1 MSGAY
6 TPNFLQSTDSLC
18 WKEAIESNSY
28 GRLKRKRSR
37 FAEIL
42 VKILHML
49 HRQSKAIDIFVQADP
64 SVAGIIWGSIRVLL
78 QITEDEERASRV
90 AGEGVMEILGHM
102 SRWEQAT
109 TISDILDSGIV
120 RKAVIFLYTKVLD
133 FLVSSTTWLE
143 RSSLGCLERLAVSVF
158 VVKAEKFEEKLNR
171 MRGASDL
178 VDREIQ
184 TRGSTMD
191 KIDEIIE
198 QIGQLSQ
205 LELLPVLITGRIF
218 DIMQNTRDV
227 SRLKQ
232 WLSLAA
238 TKTLSSP
245 QTDGTC
251 IWILR
256 HPHFLKWKDDIE
268 HPMLWVQGLP
278 GRGKSVMASFLHK
291 HLETKG
297 RKTLFYRFQRSASE
311 IGSTTTVLAASI
323 IDQLLESPRVSQISG
338 IIVELDKLS
347 KESPLGPQHCPF
359 QVMWTIAMSLLLSTP
374 RFHLII
380 DALDECKFDGPILP
394 GINAFLEHILEA
406 ARKANGKILIFSRP
420 DPQFSIARKRG
431 LLMRMTEDEVA
442 SDVLTFA
449 RNEYERLQ
457 LPNREEEVVLER
469 IRSSS
474 HGSFWWSRLFLDY
487 LGRSLQ
493 TTEFLE
499 RLRGLPPSIEEFYR
513 SVLLNP
519 PLRLRENEVE
529 SQRTLKTAEIEDAL
543 PLVNTEVR
551 EFFESCE
558 RTNDISLGFSF
569 SDSHALLAEKCLTT
583 LLNEKYANK
592 ENVKQYLHVNYDE
605 ENGSFY
611 HYASRYC
618 PTLLRRANE
627 FLLNLQF
634 AFWAEYSRKEF
645 GQFIGNSNVSKIL
658 ADIDSC
664 FATSYRK
671 LKMYQWLARLRLC
684 DYYLDLGIS
693 NEEPN
698 HPVVLRATA
707 TTAYARFHT
716 GRMRA
721 AWRIYAELTES
732 RREVVGEN
740 DLRFVEALHFRGEI
754 FAKTSTEFLR
764 LRGLGGGL
772 YLAAQLEASLG
783 VLQTAMQKRRSLIRI
798 AMADVLRAVDIAR
811 EIVLAKTFLEANMI
825 QDARIM
831 VEEIEMVG
839 SKGLRR
845 HFKRFCQVHHV
856 KGLLLAKEGMVTEA
870 INCLQGILTEAEQDQ
885 NNRALLWVRL
895 DLAMLLRE
903 RNDEGD
909 EYQAS
914 ANFDNIVRDVSGNS
928 EPGFLDEPDPP
939 RLLDLAE
946 KALSLVRCGHWG
958 KARLLLNSEHI
969 DWNRPS
975 DLWLWVSDIFSTDL
989 IDIL

>member
-1 MSGAY
+1 
-6 TPNFLQSTDSLC
+6 
-18 WKEAIESNSY
+18 
-28 GRLKRKRSR
+28 
-37 FAEIL
+37 
-42 VKILHML
+42 
-49 HRQSKAIDIFVQADP
+49 
-64 SVAGIIWGSIRVLL
+64 
-78 QITEDEERASRV
+78 
-90 AGEGVMEILGHM
+90 
-102 SRWEQAT
+102 
-109 TISDILDSGIV
+109 
-120 RKAVIFLYTKVLD
+120 
-133 FLVSSTTWLE
+133 
-143 RSSLGCLERLAVSVF
+143 
-158 VVKAEKFEEKLNR
+158 
-171 MRGASDL
+171 
-178 VDREIQ
+178 
-184 TRGSTMD
+184 
-191 KIDEIIE
+191 
-198 QIGQLSQ
+198 
-205 LELLPVLITGRIF
+205 
-218 DIMQNTRDV
+218 
-227 SRLKQ
+227 
-232 WLSLAA
+232 
-238 TKTLSSP
+238 
-245 QTDGTC
+245 
-251 IWILR
+251 
-256 HPHFLKWKDDIE
+256 
-268 HPMLWVQGLP
+268 MLWVQGLP
-278 GRGKSVMASFLHK
+278 GLYYVSQNLEVLILIYKLGRGKSVMASFLHK

-359 QVMWTIAMSLLLSTP
+359 QVMWTIAKSLLLSTP

-529 SQRTLKTAEIEDAL
+529 CRRDILLMYFQAQRTLKTAEIEDAL
-543 PLVNTEVR
+543 SLRPEISTQIISNLCRPLVNTEGGFFNLAHPSVR

-605 ENGSFY
+605 EYQIDPDAQPRNGSFY
-611 HYASRYC
+611 HYASRYWYHHLC
-618 PTLLRRANE
+618 RTISPSPTLLRRANE

-645 GQFIGNSNVSKIL
+645 GQFIGVTGAMDRLRSWRFQNSNVSKIL

-671 LKMYQWLARLRLC
+671 LSAAYKADGDKEMYQWLARLRLC

-693 NEEPN
+693 NEEVGSLDQIALTLRLLLKPN

-740 DLRFVEALHFRGEI
+740 DLRFVEALHFRGESEYYLTNFENAI
-754 FAKTSTEFLR
+754 AVFAKTSTEFLR

-772 YLAAQLEASLG
+772 YLAAQVWYGMALAQMGQLEASLG
-783 VLQTAMQKRRSLIRI
+783 VLQTAMQKRRSVFGLHDALTKLIRI
-798 AMADVLRAVDIAR
+798 AMADVLRAVGRHEEAIEHFKDIAR
-811 EIVLAKTFLEANMI
+811 EVRASFSPCNKYRLDIEIVLAKTFLEANMI

-975 DLWLWVSDIFSTDL
+975 DLWLWVSDVIFL
-989 IDIL
+989 